1 MERGKK
7 AAQYCHESV
16 KLVLLRHDFVTCRS
30 RTPDALPERILIL
43 TQNRQLHADIRAA
56 SPVIIYFLFWQLT
69 SRRRRFGGR
78 CNAKK
83 SDNFAASSVRKQ
95 EAVVVVATMKRLFC
109 IIIPLAGALMAV
121 QDQPRGQLPDSP
133 QEKYGV
139 VIEMS
144 QGITPDGGAQSILQ
158 LRDRLMHNDAPK
170 RVSVSIYRRD
180 CDGLPKLLGN
190 AVICYGGNDEDFD
203 EFRRKLAK
211 AIADLDLS
219 SSHPIPSHP
228 IPVVLANAP
237 IVFICSRGIWLHG
250 IRMSAKLLT
259 GLRGTT
265 LVQRGV
271 TDGGIKNIVEP
282 QKKTSV
288 HECCQ

>member
-1 MERGKK
+1 M
-7 AAQYCHESV
+7 
-16 KLVLLRHDFVTCRS
+16 RS
-30 RTPDALPERILIL
+30 LKIPHSDAK
-43 TQNRQLHADIRAA
+43 TASFTDIRAA
-56 SPVIIYFLFWQLT
+56 SPVIIYFLFRQLT
-69 SRRRRFGGR
+69 SRRHRFGGR

-83 SDNFAASSVRKQ
+83 SDNIAASSVRKR

-109 IIIPLAGALMAV
+109 TIILLAEALMAV
-121 QDQPRGQLPDSP
+121 QDQPRGQLPDRS

-144 QGITPDGGAQSILQ
+144 QGTTPDGGAQSILQ

-211 AIADLDLS
+211 AIADLELS
-219 SSHPIPSHP
+219 ASHPIPSHP
-228 IPVVLANAP
+228 IPSHPIPSHPRSFSECLHCLYMLQRHLATRN
-237 IVFICSRGIWLHG
+237 
-250 IRMSAKLLT
+250 
-259 GLRGTT
+259 
-265 LVQRGV
+265 
-271 TDGGIKNIVEP
+271 
-282 QKKTSV
+282 
-288 HECCQ
+288 